1 MKKLIMFGSGGV
13 VILVCFIYCLP
24 YSNSIEIINDFIELA
39 IFGSVINYSI
49 YIISLYLSKKNKLN
63 SLIEKTNGLIM
74 GIPYVFVFFNALCCI
89 TYLIALISTKTFALT
104 GSVILLITSIDSL
117 SRIKKL

>member
-39 IFGSVINYSI
+39 ILGSVINYSI

-74 GIPYVFVFFNALCCI
+74 GIPYVFVFFNALYCI